1 VNIEST
7 LGKPTVAIITEYFR
21 NLVEENAAKKGMP
34 HLRFTFVKSPV
45 WGKTPEQLQKD
56 VIEGTD
62 PVTGKPVMPEIVSEL
77 TTAVRE
83 EDKTTRTIPQSA
95 GPDHFGPDTAENLQ
109 KLFREKGMTDY
120 LPIVLPTEEKV
131 DAMLKATSHKPD
143 EIVGKISP
151 TPGVYEYWSYTVRQV
166 AVNAVMAGADPEYFP
181 VILAIAAADKESM
194 SSSDN
199 SFAEAVVINGPI
211 RDEIGLNYG
220 IGALGPFSHAN
231 ATIGR
236 AYTLL
241 SINAGNCGK
250 VGETY
255 MGVIGNPA
263 NYANIVIAENEKES
277 PWRPFSVR
285 KGFKPEESVVSIF
298 EGWGVISAKNSK
310 YAVWQKDMNFAE
322 ELKNIFNDQDQLFGG
337 VAVLSP
343 AVANYVKAEGYDTVD
358 KLTSWLYKSPNEDK
372 PHFWSPGQINILVT
386 GSSNNLYWDY
396 GGMRYVASVS
406 VDKWR

>member
-1 VNIEST
+1 
-7 LGKPTVAIITEYFR
+7 
-21 NLVEENAAKKGMP
+21 MP
-34 HLRFTFVKSPV
+34 DLRFTFIKSPV
-45 WGKTPEQLQKD
+45 WGKTAEQLRKD
-56 VIEGTD
+56 VVEGTD
-62 PVTGKPVMPEIVSEL
+62 PVDGKPVMREIVAEL
-77 TTAVRE
+77 TTPVSD
-83 EDKTTRTIPQSA
+83 EDKATRMIQQSA

-131 DAMLKATSHKPD
+131 DAMLRATSHKPD

-151 TPGVYEYWSYTVRQV
+151 TPGVYEYWSYTVKQV
-166 AVNAVMAGADPEYFP
+166 AVNAVMAGADPKYFP
-181 VILAIAAADKESM
+181 VILAIAAADKESL

-220 IGALGPFSHAN
+220 VGALGPFSRAN

-241 SINAGNCGK
+241 SLNAGNCGK

-277 PWRPFSVR
+277 PWQPFSVR
-285 KGFKPEESVVSIF
+285 HGFKPDESVVSIF

-310 YAVWQKDMNFAE
+310 FAVWSKDMNFAG
-322 ELKNIFNDQDQLFGG
+322 ELKNILNDQDQLFGG

-343 AVANYVKAEGYDTVD
+343 AVADYVKDEGYDSVD
-358 KLTSWLYKSPNEDK
+358 KLTDWLYKSPGEDK
-372 PHFWSPGQINILVT
+372 PHFYSPAQINILVT

-396 GGMRYVASVS
+396 GGMRYVKSVS
-406 VDKWR
+406 IDKWR

>member
-1 VNIEST
+1 
-7 LGKPTVAIITEYFR
+7 
-21 NLVEENAAKKGMP
+21 MP

-56 VIEGTD
+56 VIEGKD
-62 PVTGKPVMPEIVSEL
+62 PISGKPVMREIVEEL
-77 TTAVRE
+77 TAPLAD
-83 EDKTTRTIPQSA
+83 EDKATRTIPQSA
-95 GPDHFGPDTAENLQ
+95 GPDHFGPDTADNLQ
-109 KLFREKGMTDY
+109 RLFEEKGMTDH

-131 DAMLKATSHKPD
+131 EAMLKATSHKAD

-151 TPGVYEYWSYTVRQV
+151 TPGVFEYWSYTVKQV
-166 AVNAVMAGADPEYFP
+166 AVNAVMAGADPKYFP
-181 VILAIAAADKESM
+181 VILAIAAAGKESM

-263 NYANIVIAENEKES
+263 NYTNIVIAENEKES
-277 PWRPFSVR
+277 PWKPFSVR
-285 KGFKPEESVVSIF
+285 HGFKPEESVVSIF

-310 YAVWQKDMNFAE
+310 YAVWQKEMNFAQ
-322 ELKNIFNDQDQLFGG
+322 ELKNIFDDQDQLFGG
-337 VAVLSP
+337 IAVLSP
-343 AVANYVKAEGYDTVD
+343 AVANYIKDEGYDTVD
-358 KLTSWLYKSPNEDK
+358 KLTDWLYQGPDGAK
-372 PHFWSPGQINILVT
+372 PHFWSKAQINILVT

-396 GGMRYVASVS
+396 GGMRYVKSVS
-406 VDKWR
+406 VDTWR

>member
-1 VNIEST
+1 
-7 LGKPTVAIITEYFR
+7 
-21 NLVEENAAKKGMP
+21 MP

-62 PVTGKPVMPEIVSEL
+62 PVTGKPVMREIVEEL
-77 TTAVRE
+77 TTSVSE
-83 EDKTTRTIPQSA
+83 IDSTTRTIPQSA

-120 LPIVLPTEEKV
+120 LPIVLPTQEKV

-166 AVNAVMAGADPEYFP
+166 AVNAVMAGADPPYFP

-199 SFAEAVVINGPI
+199 SFAEAVVINGPV

-255 MGVIGNPA
+255 MGVIGNPM
-263 NYANIVIAENEKES
+263 NYTNIVIAENEKQS
-277 PWRPFSVR
+277 PWQPFSVR
-285 KGFKPEESVVSIF
+285 HGFKPDESVVSIF

-310 YAVWQKDMNFAE
+310 FAVWQKDMNFAQ
-322 ELKNIFNDQDQLFGG
+322 ELKNILNDQDQLFGG

-343 AVANYVKAEGYDTVD
+343 AVANYIQQEGYDTVE
-358 KLTSWLYKSPNEDK
+358 KLTDWLYKSPSEDK
-372 PHFWSPGQINILVT
+372 AHFWSPRQINILVT

-396 GGMRYVASVS
+396 GGMRYVTSVS

>member
-1 VNIEST
+1 LESN
-7 LGKPTVAIITEYFR
+7 LGKPTVSIITEYFR
-21 NLVEENAAKKGMP
+21 ELVEENAAKKGMP
-34 HLRFTFVKSPV
+34 GLRFTFVKSPV
-45 WGKTPEQLQKD
+45 WGKSAEQLRKD
-56 VIEGTD
+56 VVEGTD
-62 PVTGKPVMPEIVSEL
+62 PITGKPVMQEVVAEL
-77 TTAVRE
+77 TTPLSDK
-83 EDKTTRTIPQSA
+83 DKTTRSVQQSA
-95 GPDHFGPDTAENLQ
+95 GPDHFGPDTADNLQ

-120 LPIVLPTEEKV
+120 LPIVLPTEQKV

-151 TPGVYEYWSYTVRQV
+151 TPGVYEYWSYTVKQV
-166 AVNAVMAGADPEYFP
+166 AVNAVMAGADPKYFP
-181 VILAIAAADKESM
+181 VILAIAAADKESI

-241 SINAGNCGK
+241 SLNAGNCGK

-277 PWRPFSVR
+277 PWKPFSVR
-285 KGFKPEESVVSIF
+285 HGFKPDESVVSIF

-343 AVANYVKAEGYDTVD
+343 AVANYVKEEGYDTVD
-358 KLTSWLYKSPNEDK
+358 KLTGWLYKSPEEAK
-372 PHFWSPGQINILVT
+372 AHFWSPAQINILVT

-396 GGMRYVASVS
+396 GGMRYVKSVS
-406 VDKWR
+406 IDKWR

>member
-1 VNIEST
+1 
-7 LGKPTVAIITEYFR
+7 
-21 NLVEENAAKKGMP
+21 VEG
-34 HLRFTFVKSPV
+34 R
-45 WGKTPEQLQKD
+45 
-56 VIEGTD
+56 D
-62 PVTGKPVMPEIVSEL
+62 PVTGKPAMQEVVAEL
-77 TTAVRE
+77 TTPLSE
-83 EDKTTRTIPQSA
+83 EDRTTRTVEQSA

-109 KLFREKGMTDY
+109 RLLEEKGMTDH

-151 TPGVYEYWSYTVRQV
+151 TPGVYEYWSYTVKQV
-166 AVNAVMAGADPEYFP
+166 AVNAVMAGADPQYFP

-199 SFAEAVVINGPI
+199 SFAEAVVVNGPI

-220 IGALGPFSHAN
+220 IGALGPFSRAN

-263 NYANIVIAENEKES
+263 NYTNIVIAENEKES
-277 PWRPFSVR
+277 PWKPFSVR
-285 KGFKPEESVVSIF
+285 HGFKPEESVVSIF

-337 VAVLSP
+337 IAVLSP
-343 AVANYVKAEGYDTVD
+343 AVANYVKDEGYDTVD
-358 KLTSWLYKSPNEDK
+358 KLTDWLYQGPDEAK
-372 PHFWSPGQINILVT
+372 PHFRSKAQIHILVT

-396 GGMRYVASVS
+396 GGMRYVKSVS

>member
-1 VNIEST
+1 
-7 LGKPTVAIITEYFR
+7 
-21 NLVEENAAKKGMP
+21 MP

-45 WGKTPEQLQKD
+45 WGKTADQLRHD
-56 VIEGTD
+56 VVEGTD
-62 PVTGKPVMPEIVSEL
+62 PITGKPVMQEVVSEL
-77 TTAVRE
+77 TTPVSE
-83 EDKTTRTIPQSA
+83 EDKTSRTIRQSA

-151 TPGVYEYWSYTVRQV
+151 TPGVYEYWSYSVRQV
-166 AVNAVMAGADPEYFP
+166 AVNAVMAGADPKYFP
-181 VILAIAAADKESM
+181 VILAIAAADKESI

-220 IGALGPFSHAN
+220 IGALGPFSRAN

-255 MGVIGNPA
+255 MGVIGNPM

-277 PWRPFSVR
+277 PWQPFSVR
-285 KGFKPEESVVSIF
+285 HGFKPDESVVSIF

-310 YAVWQKDMNFAE
+310 FAVWQKDMNFAQ
-322 ELKNIFNDQDQLFGG
+322 ELKNIFDDQDQLFGG
-337 VAVLSP
+337 VAILSP
-343 AVANYVKAEGYDTVD
+343 AVANYVKDEGYDSVE
-358 KLTSWLYKSPNEDK
+358 KLTDWLYKSPDE
-372 PHFWSPGQINILVT
+372 PRSHFFSKTQINVLVT

-396 GGMRYVASVS
+396 GGMRYVKSIS
-406 VDKWR
+406 VDQWR

>member
-1 VNIEST
+1 
-7 LGKPTVAIITEYFR
+7 
-21 NLVEENAAKKGMP
+21 VEQNAAKKGMP
-34 HLRFTFVKSPV
+34 NLRFTFVKSPV
-45 WGKTPEQLQKD
+45 WGKTAEQLRKD
-56 VIEGTD
+56 VVEGTD
-62 PVTGKPVMPEIVSEL
+62 PITGKPVMQEIVAEL
-77 TTAVRE
+77 TTPLQD
-83 EDKTTRTIPQSA
+83 EDKNSRTIQQSA

-109 KLFREKGMTDY
+109 KLFQEKGMTDY

-131 DAMLKATSHKPD
+131 DLMLKATSHKPD

-151 TPGVYEYWSYTVRQV
+151 TPGVYEYWSYTVKQV
-166 AVNAVMAGADPEYFP
+166 AVNAVMAGADPQYFP
-181 VILAIAAADKESM
+181 VILAVAAAGKESL

-263 NYANIVIAENEKES
+263 NYTNIVIAENEKES
-277 PWRPFSVR
+277 PWKSFSVR
-285 KGFKPEESVVSIF
+285 KGFKPQDSVVSIF
-298 EGWGVISAKNSK
+298 EGWGVISAKNSV
-310 YAVWQKDMNFAE
+310 YAVWQKDMNFAQ

-343 AVANYVKAEGYDTVD
+343 AVANYVKEEGYDTVE
-358 KLTSWLYKSPNEDK
+358 KLTDWLYKSPDDSK
-372 PHFWSPGQINILVT
+372 PHFRSPAQINILVT

-396 GGMRYVASVS
+396 GGMRYVKSVS

>member
-1 VNIEST
+1 VDLESR
-7 LGKPTVAIITEYFR
+7 LGKPTVSIITEYFK
-21 NLVEENAAKKGMP
+21 NLVEENASKKGMP
-34 HLRFTFVKSPV
+34 DLRFTFVKSPV
-45 WGKTPEQLQKD
+45 WGKTPEQLQRD
-56 VIEGTD
+56 VIEGMD
-62 PVTGKPVMPEIVSEL
+62 PITAKPVMQEVVSEL
-77 TTAVRE
+77 TTPLSERE
-83 EDKTTRTIPQSA
+83 RTTRIIPQSA

-109 KLFREKGMTDY
+109 KLFRDKGMTDY
-120 LPIVLPTEEKV
+120 LPIVLPTEDRV
-131 DAMLKATSHKPD
+131 DAMLRATSHKPD

-166 AVNAVMAGADPEYFP
+166 AVNAVMAGADPKYFP
-181 VILAIAAADKESM
+181 VILAVAAADKESI

-199 SFAEAVVINGPI
+199 SFAAAVVINGPI

-220 IGALGPFSHAN
+220 IGALGPFSRAN

-277 PWRPFSVR
+277 PWKPFSVR
-285 KGFKPEESVVSIF
+285 HGFRPEESVVSIF
-298 EGWGVISAKNSK
+298 EGWGVISAKNSRF
-310 YAVWQKDMNFAE
+310 AVWQKEMNFAE

-337 VAVLSP
+337 VAILSP
-343 AVANYVKAEGYDTVD
+343 AVAGYVKSEGYDTVD
-358 KLTSWLYKSPNEDK
+358 KLTDWLYQGPDDAK
-372 PHFWSPGQINILVT
+372 PHFFSKAQINILVT

-396 GGMRYVASVS
+396 GGMRYVTSVS
-406 VDKWR
+406 IDKWR

>member
-1 VNIEST
+1 MESN
-7 LGKPTVAIITEYFR
+7 LGKPTVSIITEYFKK
-21 NLVEENAAKKGMP
+21 LVGENAAKKGMP

-45 WGKTPEQLQKD
+45 WGKTAEQLRKD
-56 VIEGTD
+56 VVEGTD
-62 PVTGKPVMPEIVSEL
+62 PITGKPVMQEIVDEL
-77 TTAVRE
+77 TRPVSD
-83 EDKTTRTIPQSA
+83 EDKTTRTIQQSA

-120 LPIVLPTEEKV
+120 LPIVLPTEDRVE
-131 DAMLKATSHKPD
+131 AMLKATSHKPD

-166 AVNAVMAGADPEYFP
+166 AVNAVMAGADPKYFP
-181 VILAIAAADKESM
+181 VILAIAAVGKESL

-220 IGALGPFSHAN
+220 IGALGPFSRAN

-263 NYANIVIAENEKES
+263 NYANIVIAENEKAS
-277 PWRPFSVR
+277 PWKPFSIR

-298 EGWGVISAKNSK
+298 EGWGVISAKNSV
-310 YAVWQKDMNFAE
+310 YAVWQKDMNFAAE
-322 ELKNIFNDQDQLFGG
+322 IKNIFNDQDQLFGA

-343 AVANYVKAEGYDTVD
+343 AVANYVKDEGYDSAD
-358 KLTSWLYKSPNEDK
+358 KLTDWLYQSPGEAK
-372 PHFWSPGQINILVT
+372 PHFRSPLQINVLVT

-396 GGMRYVASVS
+396 GGMRYVKSVS
-406 VDKWR
+406 IDKWR

>member
-1 VNIEST
+1 
-7 LGKPTVAIITEYFR
+7 
-21 NLVEENAAKKGMP
+21 MP

-45 WGKTPEQLQKD
+45 WGKTADQLRHD
-56 VIEGTD
+56 VVEGTD
-62 PVTGKPVMPEIVSEL
+62 PITGKPVMQEVVSEL
-77 TTAVRE
+77 TTPVSE
-83 EDKTTRTIPQSA
+83 EDKTSRTIPQSA

-151 TPGVYEYWSYTVRQV
+151 TPGVYEYWSYSVRQV
-166 AVNAVMAGADPEYFP
+166 AVNAVMAGADPKYFP
-181 VILAIAAADKESM
+181 VILAIAAADKESI

-220 IGALGPFSHAN
+220 IGALGPFSRAN

-255 MGVIGNPA
+255 MGVIGNPM

-277 PWRPFSVR
+277 PWQPFSVR
-285 KGFKPEESVVSIF
+285 HGFKPDESVVSIF

-310 YAVWQKDMNFAE
+310 FAVWQKDMNFAQ
-322 ELKNIFNDQDQLFGG
+322 ELKNIFDDQDQLFGG
-337 VAVLSP
+337 VAILSP
-343 AVANYVKAEGYDTVD
+343 AVANYVKDEGYDSVE
-358 KLTSWLYKSPNEDK
+358 KLTDWLYKSPDE
-372 PHFWSPGQINILVT
+372 PRSHFFSKTQINVLVT

-396 GGMRYVASVS
+396 GGMRYVKSIS
-406 VDKWR
+406 VDQWR

>member
-1 VNIEST
+1 
-7 LGKPTVAIITEYFR
+7 
-21 NLVEENAAKKGMP
+21 MP
-34 HLRFTFVKSPV
+34 HLRFAFVKSPV
-45 WGKTPEQLQKD
+45 WGKTAQQLRTD
-56 VIEGTD
+56 VVEGRD
-62 PVTGKPVMPEIVSEL
+62 PVTGKPAMQEVVAEL
-77 TTAVRE
+77 TTPLSE
-83 EDKTTRTIPQSA
+83 EDRTTRTVEQSA

-109 KLFREKGMTDY
+109 RLLEEKGMTDH

-151 TPGVYEYWSYTVRQV
+151 TPGVYEYWSYTVKQV
-166 AVNAVMAGADPEYFP
+166 AVNAVMAGADPQYFP

-199 SFAEAVVINGPI
+199 SFAEAVVVNGPI

-220 IGALGPFSHAN
+220 IGALGPFSRAN
-231 ATIGR
+231 ATIDR

-263 NYANIVIAENEKES
+263 NYTNIVIAENEKES
-277 PWRPFSVR
+277 PWKPFSVR
-285 KGFKPEESVVSIF
+285 HGFKPEESVVSIF

-337 VAVLSP
+337 IAVLSP
-343 AVANYVKAEGYDTVD
+343 AVANYVKDEGYDTVD
-358 KLTSWLYKSPNEDK
+358 KLTDWLYQGPDEAK
-372 PHFWSPGQINILVT
+372 PHFRSKAQIHILVT

-396 GGMRYVASVS
+396 GGMRYVKSVS

>member
-1 VNIEST
+1 
-7 LGKPTVAIITEYFR
+7 
-21 NLVEENAAKKGMP
+21 M
-34 HLRFTFVKSPV
+34 TFVKSPV
-45 WGKTPEQLQKD
+45 WGKTAEQLRKD
-56 VIEGTD
+56 VIDGKD
-62 PVTGKPVMPEIVSEL
+62 PISGKPVMQEIVENL
-77 TTAVRE
+77 TRPLSE
-83 EDKTTRTIPQSA
+83 EDKATRMIPQSA
-95 GPDHFGPDTAENLQ
+95 GPEHFGPDTAENLQ
-109 KLFREKGMTDY
+109 RLFEEKGMTDH
-120 LPIVLPTEEKV
+120 LPIVLPTEQRV
-131 DAMLKATSHKPD
+131 DAMLRATSHKPD

-151 TPGVYEYWSYTVRQV
+151 TPGVFEYWTYTVRQV
-166 AVNAVMAGADPEYFP
+166 AVNAVMAGADPKYFP
-181 VILAIAAADKESM
+181 VILAIAAADKESI

-277 PWRPFSVR
+277 PWQPFSVR
-285 KGFKPEESVVSIF
+285 HGFKPDESVVSIF

-310 YAVWQKDMNFAE
+310 FAVWSKDMNFAQ

-343 AVANYVKAEGYDTVD
+343 AVADYVKDEGYDTVE
-358 KLTSWLYKSPNEDK
+358 KLTDWLYKSPGEEK
-372 PHFWSPGQINILVT
+372 PHFFSPAQINILVT

-396 GGMRYVASVS
+396 GGMRYVKSVS

>member
-1 VNIEST
+1 
-7 LGKPTVAIITEYFR
+7 
-21 NLVEENAAKKGMP
+21 MP
-34 HLRFTFVKSPV
+34 HLRFAFVKSPV

-62 PVTGKPVMPEIVSEL
+62 PVTGKPVMREIVDEL
-77 TTAVRE
+77 TAPVSEIDR
-83 EDKTTRTIPQSA
+83 TTRTIPQPA

-120 LPIVLPTEEKV
+120 LPIVLPTQEKV
-131 DAMLKATSHKPD
+131 EAMLKATRHKPD

-166 AVNAVMAGADPEYFP
+166 AVNAVMAGADPQYFP
-181 VILAIAAADKESM
+181 VILAIAAADKESL

-255 MGVIGNPA
+255 MGVIGNPM
-263 NYANIVIAENEKES
+263 NYTNIVIAENEKES

-285 KGFKPEESVVSIF
+285 NGFKSGESVVSIF

-310 YAVWQKDMNFAE
+310 FAVWQKDMNFAQ
-322 ELKNIFNDQDQLFGG
+322 ELKNILNDQDQLFGG

-343 AVANYVKAEGYDTVD
+343 AVANYIQQEGYDTVE
-358 KLTSWLYKSPNEDK
+358 KLTDWLYKSPGEDQA
-372 PHFWSPGQINILVT
+372 HFWSPRQINILVT

-396 GGMRYVASVS
+396 GGMRYVTSVS

>member
-1 VNIEST
+1 
-7 LGKPTVAIITEYFR
+7 
-21 NLVEENAAKKGMP
+21 MP
-34 HLRFTFVKSPV
+34 HLRFAFVKSPV
-45 WGKTPEQLQKD
+45 WGKTAQQLRTD
-56 VIEGTD
+56 VVEGRD
-62 PVTGKPVMPEIVSEL
+62 PVTGKPAMQEVVAEL
-77 TTAVRE
+77 TTPLSE
-83 EDKTTRTIPQSA
+83 EDRTTRTVEQSA

-109 KLFREKGMTDY
+109 RLLEEKGMTDH

-151 TPGVYEYWSYTVRQV
+151 TPGVYEYWSYTVKQV
-166 AVNAVMAGADPEYFP
+166 AVNAVMAGADPQYFP

-199 SFAEAVVINGPI
+199 SFAEAVVVNGPI

-220 IGALGPFSHAN
+220 IGALGPFSRAN

-263 NYANIVIAENEKES
+263 NYTNIVIAENEKES
-277 PWRPFSVR
+277 PWKPFSVR
-285 KGFKPEESVVSIF
+285 HGFKPEESVVSIF

-337 VAVLSP
+337 IAVLSP
-343 AVANYVKAEGYDTVD
+343 AVANYVKDEGYDTVD
-358 KLTSWLYKSPNEDK
+358 KLTDWLYQGPDEAK
-372 PHFWSPGQINILVT
+372 PHFRSKAQIHILVT

-396 GGMRYVASVS
+396 GGMRYVKSVS

>member
-1 VNIEST
+1 LESS
-7 LGKPTVAIITEYFR
+7 LGKPTVSIITEYFKS
-21 NLVEENAAKKGMP
+21 LVLENAAKKGMP
-34 HLRFTFVKSPV
+34 DLRFTFVKSPV
-45 WGKTPEQLQKD
+45 WGKTAEQLRKD
-56 VIEGTD
+56 IVEGTD
-62 PVTGKPVMPEIVSEL
+62 PIDGKPVMREIVEEL
-77 TTAVRE
+77 TTPVSE
-83 EDKTTRTIPQSA
+83 KDRTERTVPQSA
-95 GPDHFGPDTAENLQ
+95 GPDHFGPDTADNLQ
-109 KLFREKGMTDY
+109 KIFREKGMTDY
-120 LPIVLPTEEKV
+120 LPIVLPTEDKV

-143 EIVGKISP
+143 EIVGRISP
-151 TPGVYEYWSYTVRQV
+151 TPGVYEYWTYTVRQV
-166 AVNAVMAGADPEYFP
+166 AVNAVMAGADPKYFP
-181 VILAIAAADKESM
+181 VILAIAAADKESL

-220 IGALGPFSHAN
+220 VGALGPFSRAN

-277 PWRPFSVR
+277 PWKPFSVR
-285 KGFKPEESVVSIF
+285 HGFKPDESVVSIF
-298 EGWGVISAKNSK
+298 EGWGVISAKNSRH
-310 YAVWQKDMNFAE
+310 AVWTKDMNFAA
-322 ELKNIFNDQDQLFGG
+322 ELKNIMNDQDQIFGG

-343 AVANYVKAEGYDTVD
+343 AVASYVKDEGYDSVE
-358 KLTSWLYKSPNEDK
+358 KLTNWLYQSPEETS
-372 PHFWSPGQINILVT
+372 PHFANPAQINILVT

-396 GGMRYVASVS
+396 GGMRYVKSVS

>member
-1 VNIEST
+1 
-7 LGKPTVAIITEYFR
+7 
-21 NLVEENAAKKGMP
+21 MP

-56 VIEGTD
+56 VIDGTD
-62 PVTGKPVMPEIVSEL
+62 PVTGKPVMREIVDEL
-77 TTAVRE
+77 TTSVSE
-83 EDKTTRTIPQSA
+83 EDRTTRMVPQSA

-109 KLFREKGMTDY
+109 RLFREKGMTDY

-131 DAMLKATSHKPD
+131 EAMLKGTSHKPD
-143 EIVGKISP
+143 ELVGKISP
-151 TPGVYEYWSYTVRQV
+151 TPGVYEYWSYTVKQV
-166 AVNAVMAGADPEYFP
+166 AVNAVMSGADPKYFP
-181 VILAIAAADKESM
+181 VILAIAAADTESM

-199 SFAEAVVINGPI
+199 SFASAVVIDGPI
-211 RDEIGLNYG
+211 EDEIGLNYG

-255 MGVIGNPA
+255 MGVIGNPS
-263 NYANIVIAENEKES
+263 NYANIVIAENEKGS
-277 PWRPFSVR
+277 PWQPFSVR
-285 KGFKPEESVVSIF
+285 HGFKPDESVVSIF

-310 YAVWQKDMNFAE
+310 FAVWQKDMNFAE

-337 VAVLSP
+337 VAILSP
-343 AVANYVKAEGYDTVD
+343 AVANYIKQEGYDSVD
-358 KLTSWLYKSPNEDK
+358 KLTDWLFKSPDEAK
-372 PHFWSPGQINILVT
+372 SHFFSKAQINILVT

-396 GGMRYVASVS
+396 GGMRYVRSVP
-406 VDKWR
+406 VDQWR